1 MDFQMVIDLI
11 SNLGFPIVVVGCLMW
26 FILYLMKTHKEEL
39 TQIQEAH
46 KAETTAMQEKMDK
59 TTDALNANT
68 TVIAELRTLIEQ
80 YMKQQDIVGVVGVYD
95 LLLRRIVCAFI
106 PLIIPFTCLMDWLWV
121 GWKASHK

>member
-1 MDFQMVIDLI
+1 MDVETIVSLI
-11 SNLGFPIVVVGCLMW
+11 SNLGFPIVVVGALFW

-39 TQIQEAH
+39 NQIQEAH

-80 YMKQQDIVGVVGVYD
+80 YMKQ
-95 LLLRRIVCAFI
+95 
-106 PLIIPFTCLMDWLWV
+106 
-121 GWKASHK
+121 

>member
-1 MDFQMVIDLI
+1 MDFQTVIDLI

-26 FILYLMKTHKEEL
+26 FILYLMKTHREEL
-39 TQIQEAH
+39 SQIQEAH

-80 YMKQQDIVGVVGVYD
+80 YMKQ
-95 LLLRRIVCAFI
+95 
-106 PLIIPFTCLMDWLWV
+106 
-121 GWKASHK
+121 

>member
-1 MDFQMVIDLI
+1 MDYEAIVDII
-11 SNLGFPIVVVGCLMW
+11 SNLGFPIVVVGALFW

-39 TQIQEAH
+39 SQIQEAH

-80 YMKQQDIVGVVGVYD
+80 YMKQ
-95 LLLRRIVCAFI
+95 
-106 PLIIPFTCLMDWLWV
+106 
-121 GWKASHK
+121 

>member
-1 MDFQMVIDLI
+1 MDVETIVSLI
-11 SNLGFPIVVVGCLMW
+11 SNLGFPIVVVGALFW

-68 TVIAELRTLIEQ
+68 TVIAELRTLIVQ
-80 YMKQQDIVGVVGVYD
+80 YMKQ
-95 LLLRRIVCAFI
+95 
-106 PLIIPFTCLMDWLWV
+106 
-121 GWKASHK
+121 